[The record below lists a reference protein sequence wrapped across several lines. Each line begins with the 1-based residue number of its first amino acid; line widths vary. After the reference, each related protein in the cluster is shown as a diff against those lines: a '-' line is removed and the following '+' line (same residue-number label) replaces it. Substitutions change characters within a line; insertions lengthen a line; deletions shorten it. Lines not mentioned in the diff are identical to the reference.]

1 MNVPISPPIDLRNLK
16 DLASLEPESM
26 EKKLSKALVVRR
38 RSRKKPIA
46 ALGLGVLA
54 ATGVLAWRALTAETD
69 RRSRRNRNGF
79 LLAGGLGLAALGL
92 ARWQLQRYF
101 TPTPPYE
108 VALHA
113 GSFELRRYPSL
124 QVAETT
130 IAEGGFEGEQEAK
143 FWQGILDDDLKRL
156 QADAR
161 ATGRANCR
169 FWPGGEQPRVTVA
182 LLDAAGPSPA
192 VILKPVAVTRSSTPI
207 VPIAPVDRR
216 RRARIAAGSVLVGV
230 GLGSLGILAG
240 VLDLH
245 RRQAVEMARMLDAAT
260 ADGGFS
266 PAGLLQHD
274 RLYDDALRTR
284 HAAIGLGVVSAAAL
298 STGIALLVSRKR
310 ATRTLALHPHGGL
323 HGGGATLRLRF

>member
-1 MNVPISPPIDLRNLK
+1 MLAPFTLSFLLIFVAPLPVNDPVAAQRAVAEAHVVGRSFSEAGEAYLK
-16 DLASLEPESM
+16 LAAMPG
-26 EKKLSKALVVRR
+26 VVRR
-38 RSRKKPIA
+38 DELDRAHVNFDSAYLISS
-46 ALGLGVLA
+46 
-54 ATGVLAWRALTAETD
+54 ATIHLCRA
-69 RRSRRNRNGF
+69 
-79 LLAGGLGLAALGL
+79 
-92 ARWQLQRYF
+92 
-101 TPTPPYE
+101 
-108 VALHA
+108 
-113 GSFELRRYPSL
+113 L